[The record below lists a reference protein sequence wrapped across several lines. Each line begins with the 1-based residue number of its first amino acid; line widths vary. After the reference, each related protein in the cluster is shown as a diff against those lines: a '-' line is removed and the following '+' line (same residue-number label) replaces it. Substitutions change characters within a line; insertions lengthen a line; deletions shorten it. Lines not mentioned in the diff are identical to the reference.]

1 MIDSVGQKM
10 AHITTL
16 INGSIDGSTFRIRV
30 TILGH
35 GQIVLRQVRALH
47 SIVIVDEA
55 IAKIEY
61 SFDNTE
67 KMVPLNPELPTG
79 DSIQSPI
86 NADQDPESSRSNRPR
101 KCLEQASQ

>member
-1 MIDSVGQKM
+1 MMRGIKQAEQQLGSYRVGQEM
-10 AHITTL
+10 AHIAAL
-16 INGSIDGSTFRIRV
+16 INGSIDGGTFRIRV

-47 SIVIVDEA
+47 SIVIEVEA

-67 KMVPLNPELPTG
+67 KWYTSILNYPLGIPCNFP
-79 DSIQSPI
+79 
-86 NADQDPESSRSNRPR
+86 
-101 KCLEQASQ
+101 